1 MIESMKRAEAVEI
14 IKRVHDDSLFSV
26 RTALEELV
34 PELRNK
40 DEIIRNRLLAYFE
53 GFKSENKRVGW
64 EGLDVGDIINWL
76 KKR

>member
-53 GFKSENKRVGW
+53 RFKSENKRLGW

>member
-1 MIESMKRAEAVEI
+1 MEREVALKI
-14 IKRVHDDSLFSV
+14 IKSVHDNSLFSV
-26 RTALEELV
+26 RTALEELI

-53 GFKSENKRVGW
+53 GFKLENKRVGW